1 MVENPP
7 ASAGHAGLTPGSRRS
22 PGVENGNL
30 LQYSCL
36 ESSMDRGA
44 WQTIVHGVTKGQTGP
59 HDRAYTQSQSKSQY
73 AFFFFFLVEIDRLI
87 LKYKR
92 TAKTTLIKRNKV
104 GELMLLDFKTSIKW
118 KESGPCCKGMAINME

>member
-1 MVENPP
+1 MEKHITFVGCKTQYCKDVTYPQIIYRLNEIL
-7 ASAGHAGLTPGSRRS
+7 LTIP
-22 PGVENGNL
+22 E
-30 LQYSCL
+30 
-36 ESSMDRGA
+36 
-44 WQTIVHGVTKGQTGP
+44 
-59 HDRAYTQSQSKSQY
+59 